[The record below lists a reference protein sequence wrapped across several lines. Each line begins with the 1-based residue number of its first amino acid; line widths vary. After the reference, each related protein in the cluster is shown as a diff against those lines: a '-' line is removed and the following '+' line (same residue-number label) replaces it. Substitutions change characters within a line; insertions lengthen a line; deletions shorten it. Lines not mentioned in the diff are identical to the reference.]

1 MWKKNIQPWSC
12 LDSLILLY
20 YWVKILNTL
29 KTPFEETMWF
39 TGRHAT
45 PLVPLFFGFNT
56 LLTGR
61 HAMSVVIYWSTTN
74 ATDLRERFSLSGIFY
89 FTLLPA
95 GFKASLVAGA
105 SPSKLARLYAD
116 LWNIA
121 PAQLFVWITTIHKIV
136 WWSVLFK
143 GYSWLANEESTF
155 YGIRTLFTIG
165 EHVRSLVLYP
175 FGHRAM
181 WFELN

>member
-1 MWKKNIQPWSC
+1 MKKLCDLQDAMLRHWSLCFLVSTRC
-12 LDSLILLY
+12 LQD
-20 YWVKILNTL
+20 
-29 KTPFEETMWF
+29 TM
-39 TGRHAT
+39 
-45 PLVPLFFGFNT
+45 PCQ
-56 LLTGR
+56 
-61 HAMSVVIYWSTTN
+61 WSSI
-74 ATDLRERFSLSGIFY
+74 DLPRMLRIWLSGIFY

-105 SPSKLARLYAD
+105 SPSKLARLYAY

-121 PAQLFVWITTIHKIV
+121 PSQLFVWITTIHKIV

-155 YGIRTLFTIG
+155 YGIRTHFTIG